1 MTGGR
6 TRAHGDGLD
15 MISIVVAAQ
24 GSVDWDALEPEH
36 AAILRLCR
44 SPISVAELS
53 AQLDIPMTVVKVLLG
68 DLITKGDVLT
78 REPMPAADLPEM
90 NVLQAVLDGIR
101 RL

>member
-6 TRAHGDGLD
+6 TRSSGTGLD
-15 MISIVVAAQ
+15 MISIVMAARE
-24 GSVDWDALEPEH
+24 GADWDSLKPEQ

-44 SPISVAELS
+44 RPISVAEIS
-53 AQLDIPMTVVKVLLG
+53 AQLDVPMTVVRVLLG
-68 DLITKGDVLT
+68 DLIAEGDVIA
-78 REPMPAADLPEM
+78 RDPMPAADLPEM